1 MKGCYINNNVSELK
15 REMQKNKLIILI
27 YAPWCGH
34 CNEMKDDW
42 DTVIENIGGRDDLGG
57 FISRIQIEN
66 IPKLK
71 EPELE
76 GINGVPTL
84 IYYNKGDIDTFKG
97 KRDAQH
103 IEDWILDKFDKV
115 KHESIH
121 NDLGA
126 RTRDSVSLRKK
137 KYKSE
142 GRNSESRKRTKLLGN
157 VGEIEK
163 LHTMYGGYNWQKN
176 KSLRLK
182 TVNKVNRKRVTSG
195 RVLTKKY
202 KSKKYLSK
210 RLLTDKITTKKSR
223 SKKSRSKKSRNDK
236 SRMKKVTS
244 KRGLK

>member
-1 MKGCYINNNVSELK
+1 M
-15 REMQKNKLIILI
+15 
-27 YAPWCGH
+27 
-34 CNEMKDDW
+34 
-42 DTVIENIGGRDDLGG
+42 GG

-126 RTRDSVSLRKK
+126 RTRDSVSLRKQ
-137 KYKSE
+137 KYKSQ
-142 GRNSESRKRTKLLGN
+142 GRNSEEVKRTKLLGN

-176 KSLRLK
+176 KSLRLNTDIK
-182 TVNKVNRKRVTSG
+182 MNRKRVTSG
-195 RVLTKKY
+195 RVLTKK
-202 KSKKYLSK
+202 KTKKNLSK
-210 RLLTDKITTKKSR
+210 RLLSDKIITKNPEVKNLKVKKPE
-223 SKKSRSKKSRNDK
+223 SKNPEVKNPVNRVWK
-236 SRMKKVTS
+236 
-244 KRGLK
+244 

>member
-126 RTRDSVSLRKK
+126 RTRDSVSLRKQ
-137 KYKSE
+137 KYKSD

-176 KSLRLK
+176 KSLGLK
-182 TVNKVNRKRVTSG
+182 TVNKVNRKRVISG

-202 KSKKYLSK
+202 KSKKNLSK
-210 RLLTDKITTKKSR
+210 RLLTDKIITKKTKTKKSR
-223 SKKSRSKKSRNDK
+223 TKKSRTKKSRTK
-236 SRMKKVTS
+236 QS
-244 KRGLK
+244 LK

>member
-42 DTVIENIGGRDDLGG
+42 DKVIENIGGRDDLGG

-115 KHESIH
+115 KDESID

-126 RTRDSVSLRKK
+126 RTRDSVSLRKQ
-137 KYKSE
+137 KYKSQ
-142 GRNSESRKRTKLLGN
+142 GRDSESRKRTKLLGN

-223 SKKSRSKKSRNDK
+223 SKKSKSKKSKSNK

>member
-15 REMQKNKLIILI
+15 REMQKNKMIILI

-34 CNEMKDDW
+34 CNEMKEDW

-126 RTRDSVSLRKK
+126 RTRDSVSLRKQ
-137 KYKSE
+137 KYKSQ

-176 KSLRLK
+176 KSLRLNTDIK
-182 TVNKVNRKRVTSG
+182 MNRKRVTSG
-195 RVLTKKY
+195 RVLTKK
-202 KSKKYLSK
+202 KTKKILSK
-210 RLLTDKITTKKSR
+210 RLLTDKIITKKSRSKKSKSKKTRIKKSR
-223 SKKSRSKKSRNDK
+223 SKKSRSK
-236 SRMKKVTS
+236 
-244 KRGLK
+244 

>member
-15 REMQKNKLIILI
+15 REMQKNKMIILI

-126 RTRDSVSLRKK
+126 RTRDSVSLRKQ
-137 KYKSE
+137 KYKSQ

-176 KSLRLK
+176 KSLRLNTDIK
-182 TVNKVNRKRVTSG
+182 MNRKRVTSG
-195 RVLTKKY
+195 RVLTKK
-202 KSKKYLSK
+202 KTKKNLSK
-210 RLLTDKITTKKSR
+210 RLLSDKIITKKSR
-223 SKKSRSKKSRNDK
+223 SKKSKSKK
-236 SRMKKVTS
+236 TS
-244 KRGLK
+244 KSKNPEVKNPEVNRV

>member
-1 MKGCYINNNVSELK
+1 
-15 REMQKNKLIILI
+15 
-27 YAPWCGH
+27 
-34 CNEMKDDW
+34 MKDDW

-121 NDLGA
+121 DDLGA
-126 RTRDSVSLRKK
+126 RTRDSVSLRKQ

-142 GRNSESRKRTKLLGN
+142 RGNSESRKRTKLLGN

-176 KSLRLK
+176 KSLRVK
-182 TVNKVNRKRVTSG
+182 TVNKMNPKRVISG
-195 RVLTKKY
+195 RVLSKKN
-202 KSKKYLSK
+202 KSKKNLSK
-210 RLLTDKITTKKSR
+210 RLLTDKIITKKSR
-223 SKKSRSKKSRNDK
+223 TRKSRTRKSRTKKSRTKKSRTKK
-236 SRMKKVTS
+236 SRTKKSRT
-244 KRGLK
+244 K